1 MNKTV
6 KKLLMLIGVVAVFVV
21 FCLLLN
27 LRGWRPLRISMQA
40 MT

>member
-21 FCLLLN
+21 FCLLQIG
-27 LRGWRPLRISMQA
+27 RA
-40 MT
+40 HV